1 MATFFDRIGR
11 VEIISGTK
19 VIYSTANG
27 TATVNVVGSSLRA
40 LDDIDFKFECKKVC
54 DMTTF
59 QNYANVS
66 ILGLSRETIQFL
78 ATYRNMAEE
87 LKSQKRVRIFASYKD
102 WGDNLIFDGDITLA
116 KPSIPPENWLNIEAN
131 VNNERGEELY
141 SKSFIKRI
149 RFHEAV
155 EALARDMGL
164 KNVQWKNCDEED
176 GIAEK
181 RKEIAPFAILGT
193 KAQIIKE
200 LGRMSNFIVFE
211 DCGSL
216 MLQFDE
222 NKPFTSYSGMPVT
235 ISEENGMIGVP
246 QVKTGIG
253 QSGDNNQKFGI
264 VEVKTFINPSIRMWD
279 IVNLK
284 SVYLPDMNGL
294 YSVSQIEYNGHFR
307 GQEWYQT
314 MTLVKALQKG

>member
-1 MATFFDRIGR
+1 MATFFNRIGR
-11 VEIISGTK
+11 VEITSGTK

-40 LDDIDFKFECKKVC
+40 LGDIDFRFECKKTC
-54 DMTTF
+54 DMTTS
-59 QNYANVS
+59 QNHANVS

-78 ATYRNMAEE
+78 ATYRNKAEE
-87 LKSQKRVRIFASYKD
+87 LQSQKRVRIFASYKD
-102 WGDNLIFDGDITLA
+102 YGDNLIFDGDITLA
-116 KPSIPPENWLNIEAN
+116 KPSIPPENWLDIEAN

-164 KNVQWKNCDEED
+164 KNIQWKNCDDEE

-181 RKEIAPFAILGT
+181 RKEIAPFAIRGT

-222 NKPFTSYSGMPVT
+222 NKPFRSYSGMPVT

-246 QVKTGIG
+246 QVKKGIG
-253 QSGDNNQKFGI
+253 QSGDSNQKFGT

-284 SVYLPDMNGL
+284 SVYLPDMDGL
-294 YSVSQIEYNGHFR
+294 YSVQQIEYNGHFR